1 VVTDQAVRDETQEG
15 TWTTWDSAGRQHWI
29 PPRWVALSRTAC
41 GIPLRWRKD
50 AGFLERGEDQRRC
63 DPCLRAEKME
73 SNRHAGQAA
82 LNSVLAGLP
91 GVTYRQLYNWVKL
104 GHVFPDNPAPGSG
117 YVMTFPQVELV
128 VVRRIARL
136 IKAGLFLTEAA
147 QVARA
152 GVDFPEG
159 SGMTYLAALGEGIAV
174 QVTA

>member
-1 VVTDQAVRDETQEG
+1 MTDQAVRDDTQEG
-15 TWTTWDSAGRQHWI
+15 VWTTWYGATRQHWI
-29 PPRWVALSRTAC
+29 PPRWIAISKSAC
-41 GIPLRWRKD
+41 GIPLRYRKD
-50 AGFLERGEDQRRC
+50 GNELERPKEDRRRC
-63 DPCLRAEKME
+63 DPCVRAALAEA
-73 SNRHAGQAA
+73 RIHAGQAE
-82 LNSVLAGLP
+82 LRGILAALP

-117 YVMTFPQVELV
+117 YIMTFPEVELV

-159 SGMTYLAALGEGIAV
+159 SGLTYLAVLGEGIAV